1 MVDQDLE
8 IEGGAEGGGL
18 QKTFFPPFGPQ
29 FGSKSKGGGR
39 VPRARPLDPPL
50 TFLAAPILIY
60 FIDSCISALL
70 TLKTILSV
78 DS

>member
-29 FGSKSKGGGR
+29 FGSKSKGGGTG
-39 VPRARPLDPPL
+39 PPG
-50 TFLAAPILIY
+50 P
-60 FIDSCISALL
+60 SPGSATDVSGRSNINVLY
-70 TLKTILSV
+70 
-78 DS
+78 

>member
-1 MVDQDLE
+1 MADQDLE
-8 IEGGAEGGGL
+8 IEGGGAEGGGL

-29 FGSKSKGGGR
+29 FGSKSKRER

-50 TFLAAPILIY
+50 MFLAAPILIY